1 MQPRVFNN
9 QPAQAPDQPV
19 PQAGGIANSL
29 SDMPNGL
36 DESAIVKFCQSRNN
50 VFQQWFDPYVKSI
63 AEWHRI
69 SKNLIITPK
78 GTMGVA
84 LPVGSGIVE
93 SINARLQPALLNR
106 SKIVEAVPEFPTEDN
121 ESTSKM
127 EDFVNQTVLSVS
139 RTPEK
144 GKQAVKSAIV
154 ESFIIWRNL
163 WKQEVYKRVIPK
175 PILDPAFVPDP
186 MNPEAQPQVI
196 GTEDEVVEEMKGYWD
211 WELKNP
217 VNMAWDPH
225 TITRISESPWVRE
238 RSNMSYNQLKGW
250 ERAGIIK
257 DVERL
262 RYVVPKGVSGTMKSG
277 WEEEVRRADGDA
289 NWGFTYAD
297 EKSYMVE
304 EWWAEM
310 SWKEGEEHTT
320 KKMKWFLVE
329 GNYVFGLE
337 ENPLIPQ
344 RMPYDSCPFILDVHS
359 LTGQSAVGT
368 VTAIQGQINNMA
380 GYQAALTERL
390 AKPTI
395 FYDESSGLS
404 GRTSF
409 FKMYGMQ
416 PVQNVQGIREMV
428 MDSGPV
434 AAVQAYIN
442 FLIGLAREASGAN
455 EQFQGVEG
463 ADTLGE
469 FQGLAAA
476 AGQRFADTVDTL
488 SQGWLERLA
497 QECFLFNRQFVNDG
511 DAVVR
516 AANTEGKAEIL
527 SRADFA
533 MDYSFVATS
542 SATEQSKQKEIQAVV
557 QVLEMQAKMP
567 PSPDGQVLNVQKIW
581 TDILLPML
589 GQKNGA
595 DWFIQAPMM
604 PPMGMP
610 AGPQGPA
617 AVDIPMPEGEG
628 MPA

>member
-1 MQPRVFNN
+1 MQPKTFNN
-9 QPAQAPDQPV
+9 QPPQTPDMPL
-19 PQAGGIANSL
+19 PEAGGSGYSL
-29 SDMPNGL
+29 SDMPEGL
-36 DESAIVKFCQSRNN
+36 EESYVVKFCQARNS

-78 GTMGVA
+78 ASAGVA

-106 SKIVEAVPEFPTEDN
+106 TKLAEAVPEFPTDDN
-121 ESTSKM
+121 EATSRI
-127 EDFVNQTVLSVS
+127 EDFVNQSVLD
-139 RTPEK
+139 RTRKVET
-144 GKQAVKSAIV
+144 GKQAIKSAIV
-154 ESFIIWRNL
+154 ESFIVWRNIWR
-163 WKQEVYKRVIPK
+163 QETIKKVTPT

-186 MNPEAQPQVI
+186 MNPMLQPQVI
-196 GTEDEVVEEMKGYWD
+196 GTEDVVTEEMKGYWD
-211 WELKNP
+211 WELKSPAN
-217 VNMAWDPH
+217 VAWDPH
-225 TITRISESPWVRE
+225 TISRISKSPWVRE
-238 RSNMSYNQLKGW
+238 KSNMSFNQLKGW

-257 DVERL
+257 DVDRL
-262 RYVVPKGVSGTMKSG
+262 RYVVPKNCNSTMKSG
-277 WEEEVRRADGDA
+277 WEEEIRRADGDM
-289 NWGFTYAD
+289 NWNFTYAD
-297 EKSYMVE
+297 EKEYSVE
-304 EWWAEM
+304 EWWADL
-310 SWKEGEEHTT
+310 SWKEGDQPVT
-320 KKMKWFLVE
+320 KKMTWFLVE
-329 GNYVFGLE
+329 GAFVFGLQ
-337 ENPLIPQ
+337 ENYLIPQ
-344 RMPYDSCPFILDVHS
+344 RLPYDSCPFVLDVHS
-359 LTGQSAVGT
+359 LMGQSAIGT
-368 VTAIQGQINNMA
+368 VTGIQAQINNMA

-404 GRTSF
+404 NRTSF
-409 FKMYGMQ
+409 VKMFGMQ

-488 SQGWLERLA
+488 SQGWLEALA
-497 QECFLFNRQFVNDG
+497 TECFLFTRQFVNDG

-533 MDYSFVATS
+533 PDYTFIAS
-542 SATEQSKQKEIQAVV
+542 SSSNEQSKQKEIQAIT
-557 QVLEMQAKMP
+557 QAMEIQAKMG
-567 PSPDGQVLNVQKIW
+567 PSPDGMVLNTQKIW

-595 DWFIQAPMM
+595 DWFIQAPMA
-604 PPMGMP
+604 PPMGAP
-610 AGPQGPA
+610 GAGPEMP
-617 AVDIPMPEGEG
+617 IPDMPTPEG
-628 MPA
+628 AA

>member
-9 QPAQAPDQPV
+9 QPPQAPDQPV
-19 PQAGGIANSL
+19 PQACGEGVIEQQTGF
-29 SDMPNGL
+29 PQ
-36 DESAIVKFCQSRNN
+36 ESFIVKYCQARNSA
-50 VFQQWFDPYVKSI
+50 FQQWFDSYIKSI

-78 GTMGVA
+78 AQAGVA

-106 SKIVEAVPEFPTEDN
+106 SKVVEAMPDFPTEDN
-121 ESTSKM
+121 ESTAKI
-127 EDFVNQTVLSVS
+127 EDFVNQQVLIQS
-139 RTPEK
+139 RTPER
-144 GKQAVKSAIV
+144 GKQAIKSAIV

-163 WKQEVYKRVIPK
+163 WKQETIKKVVPV
-175 PILDPAFVPDP
+175 PIPDP
-186 MNPEAQPQVI
+186 NFNPMAFPPGTPQPII
-196 GTEDEVVEEMKGYWD
+196 GSEDKIVEEQRGFWT

-217 VNMAWDPH
+217 ANVAWDAH
-225 TITRISESPWVRE
+225 TITHISQSPWVRE
-238 RSNMSYNQLKGW
+238 RSQMSFNQLMALQREGVF
-250 ERAGIIK
+250 K

-262 RYVVPKGVSGTMKSG
+262 RFVVPKGAGGTLKTG
-277 WEEEVRRADGDA
+277 WEEEIRRADGDS
-289 NWGFTYAD
+289 NWSFTYAD
-297 EKSYMVE
+297 EKSFEVE
-304 EWWAEM
+304 EWWADL
-310 SWKEGEEHTT
+310 SWKDGENHIT
-320 KKMKWFLVE
+320 KKMRWFLVE
-329 GNYVFGLE
+329 GNFVFGLE

-344 RMPYDSCPFILDVHS
+344 RIPYDSCPFVLDIHS
-359 LTGQSAVGT
+359 LTGQSAIGT
-368 VTAIQGQINNMA
+368 ISGIQSQINNMA
-380 GYQAALTERL
+380 GYQAMLTERL

-404 GRTSF
+404 NRTSF

-497 QECFLFNRQFVNDG
+497 TECFLFTRQFVNDG

-516 AANTEGKAEIL
+516 AANTEGRAEIL

-533 MDYSFVATS
+533 ADYTFIAAS
-542 SATEQSKQKEIQAVV
+542 SSNEQSKQKEIQAVT
-557 QVLEMQAKMP
+557 QAMEISSKMG
-567 PSPDGQVLNVQKIW
+567 PSADGKVLNTQKIW
-581 TDILLPML
+581 EEILLPML

-595 DWFIQAPMM
+595 DWFIQAPMA
-604 PPMGMP
+604 PPMGIPGMP
-610 AGPQGPA
+610 PPPGGAGEP
-617 AVDIPMPEGEG
+617 IPPPEGV
-628 MPA
+628 A